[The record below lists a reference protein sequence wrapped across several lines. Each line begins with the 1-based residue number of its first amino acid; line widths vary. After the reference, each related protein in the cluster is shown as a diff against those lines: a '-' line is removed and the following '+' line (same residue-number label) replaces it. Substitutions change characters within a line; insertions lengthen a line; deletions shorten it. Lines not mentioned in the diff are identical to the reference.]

1 MFLPCFPRCFVHMGG
16 KGGWNV
22 GCKFLGYEVEVVWGA
37 GREIKR
43 GSQGGREGSVSE

>member
-1 MFLPCFPRCFVHMGG
+1 LGPAAEAGG
-16 KGGWNV
+16 GP
-22 GCKFLGYEVEVVWGA
+22 